1 MKKIQIQILET
12 MLRLWE
18 DANIFGEF
26 TFRSYLKAGS
36 LLGKLKTQP
45 GSEVSIKAD
54 MLFRSIL
61 NFKNLRTLLE
71 RDDEMINSYAFL
83 PRVPKSL
90 RAEIGDDRELFG
102 EKVDMGGVLLFP
114 IFIAK
119 WVLGKKV
126 FCIKEETDIPFIP
139 LKEENHLNHLPYDD
153 FIIITETPFVGHF
166 PGTEKDFNFKTL
178 MVSRREDHVHI
189 MIIPEE
195 IKDYIYL
202 DEERKIFEKLTS
214 LMMSKNQYAY
224 IKERK
229 HAMKVF
235 LKEDGELDTLGNF
248 FPESV
253 LYAQIIRV
261 EISSGKYTFRGF
273 DDKDFNLAM
282 SEVGYNQNPGAN
294 VSSYLNG
301 VCKVISEIGKLNCVK
316 FNPSK
321 NNSADISKVVK
332 TFVRTMNHNPSDLED
347 LEEELS
353 WNEVFEGQV
362 LHLSSENNPEGT
374 SFIVRHGSEKCT
386 HLRRGHYRHYSNNDK
401 TIWVR
406 SSTIRGDLLLD
417 KESFSSRSSIV
428 KD

>member
-36 LLGKLKTQP
+36 ILGKLKTQP

-61 NFKNLRTLLE
+61 NFKNFRILLE
-71 RDDEMINSYAFL
+71 REDEVINSYAFL

-90 RAEIGDDRELFG
+90 REEIGDDRELFG
-102 EKVDMGGVLLFP
+102 EKVEMGGVLLFP
-114 IFIAK
+114 TFISK
-119 WVLGKKV
+119 WILGKKV

-139 LKEENHLNHLPYDD
+139 LNEENHLNHLPYDD
-153 FIIITETPFVGHF
+153 FIIITETPFIGHF

-178 MVSRREDHVHI
+178 MVSRREDHVHV

-202 DEERKIFEKLTS
+202 DEERKTFEKLTS

-253 LYAQIIRV
+253 LYAQIIRI
-261 EISSGKYTFRGF
+261 EISSGKYSFRGF

-282 SEVGYNQNPGAN
+282 SEVGYNQNPGVN

-301 VCKVISEIGKLNCVK
+301 ICKVISEIGKLNCVK
-316 FNPSK
+316 FKLPK
-321 NNSADISKVVK
+321 NDFVGVDKKGKTGRIISNSPI
-332 TFVRTMNHNPSDLED
+332 NSDD
-347 LEEELS
+347 SEEELS
-353 WNEVFEGQV
+353 WNEVLEGQV
-362 LHLSSENNPEGT
+362 LHLSSEYKPEGT
-374 SFIVRHGSEKCT
+374 AFIVKHGSEKCT
-386 HLRRGHYRHYSNNDK
+386 HLRRGHYRHYDQK
-401 TIWVR
+401 HLTVWVK
-406 SSTIRGDLLLD
+406 SSTIRRDLLID
-417 KESFSSRSSIV
+417 KESFRSRSSII